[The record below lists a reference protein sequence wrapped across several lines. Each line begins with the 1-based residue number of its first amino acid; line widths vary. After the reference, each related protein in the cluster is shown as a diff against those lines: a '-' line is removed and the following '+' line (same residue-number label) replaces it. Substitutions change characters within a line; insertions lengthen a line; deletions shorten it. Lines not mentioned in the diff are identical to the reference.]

1 MKKSIACIAYKD
13 KKILIAHRN
22 NSGQMAN
29 RWEFP
34 GGKVDEGETEIEAIH
49 REMKEEFDV
58 DVQVKEKIAS
68 SCFVHNEKKSLLEVY
83 LVELSHDGIDKKYS
97 LTEHSEYKWV
107 DYKEIPVDNF
117 VDSDLRVYPEVISF
131 LERIK

>member
-58 DVQVKEKIAS
+58 DVQVKEKIATS
-68 SCFVHNEKKSLLEVY
+68 YFVHNEKKSLLEVY

>member
-58 DVQVKEKIAS
+58 DVQVKEKITTS
-68 SCFVHNEKKSLLEVY
+68 YFVHNEKKSLLEVY
-83 LVELSHDGIDKKYS
+83 LVELSHDGIDKKYY

>member
-58 DVQVKEKIAS
+58 DVQVKEKIAT

-83 LVELSHDGIDKKYS
+83 LVELSHDGINKKYS

>member
-58 DVQVKEKIAS
+58 DVQVKEKITTS
-68 SCFVHNEKKSLLEVY
+68 YFVHNEKKSLLEVY

>member
-58 DVQVKEKIAS
+58 DVQVKEKITT

>member
-34 GGKVDEGETEIEAIH
+34 GGKVDEGETEIEAIL

-58 DVQVKEKIAS
+58 DVQVKEKIAT

>member
-58 DVQVKEKIAS
+58 DVQVKEKIAT

>member
-34 GGKVDEGETEIEAIH
+34 GGKVDEGETEIEAIY

-58 DVQVKEKIAS
+58 DVQVKEKITTS
-68 SCFVHNEKKSLLEVY
+68 YFVHNEKKSLLEVY

>member
-58 DVQVKEKIAS
+58 DVQVKKKIAT

>member
-1 MKKSIACIAYKD
+1 MKKSIACIVYKD

-58 DVQVKEKIAS
+58 DVQVKEKIAT

>member
-1 MKKSIACIAYKD
+1 M
-13 KKILIAHRN
+13 
-22 NSGQMAN
+22 
-29 RWEFP
+29 
-34 GGKVDEGETEIEAIH
+34 
-49 REMKEEFDV
+49 
-58 DVQVKEKIAS
+58 
-68 SCFVHNEKKSLLEVY
+68 LEVY

>member
-1 MKKSIACIAYKD
+1 MKKSIACIVYKD

-58 DVQVKEKIAS
+58 DVQVKEKITTS
-68 SCFVHNEKKSLLEVY
+68 YFVHNEKKSLLEVY